1 MINFTNENI
10 QRELKKKKKNVL
22 ISLGFTIVFIILIVF
37 FSILEENEKEVNLNE
52 KTSSGTKA
60 SLEVF
65 TSPINFA
72 YYENED
78 SAFYMVYA
86 TKDRERNLL
95 AIIKM
100 KESDYESFKD
110 VSLENPKTIHGITA
124 SVPNDIKDLAM
135 ETLEDADL
143 AVSNF
148 TEGFYPVYLD
158 LTDEKVSL
166 MRTMM
171 TLNVIFLIIALICL
185 FLTIFVKSK
194 YLKSLKKYSK
204 EEIIKLDEEMNDKN
218 SLYYESAHLYLTD
231 KNIIDLTRS
240 IKVIPYKDIVWFY
253 SYEIRQRGIK
263 TARSIILKMQNG
275 KSLSVAYLSSLGKK
289 NKQVYEEIFKT
300 IEQHCPHALVGYNKE
315 NEEKFKQFK

>member
-37 FSILEENEKEVNLNE
+37 FSILEENEQEVNLTE

-124 SVPNDIKDLAM
+124 SVPNDIKR
-135 ETLEDADL
+135 
-143 AVSNF
+143 S
-148 TEGFYPVYLD
+148 GFSCYNYYRWFLSRIFRLHRRKSIFNGNHDDFKCYL
-158 LTDEKVSL
+158 LSYCFNL
-166 MRTMM
+166 F
-171 TLNVIFLIIALICL
+171 IFDNIC
-185 FLTIFVKSK
+185 
-194 YLKSLKKYSK
+194 KKQIS
-204 EEIIKLDEEMNDKN
+204 
-218 SLYYESAHLYLTD
+218 
-231 KNIIDLTRS
+231 
-240 IKVIPYKDIVWFY
+240 
-253 SYEIRQRGIK
+253 
-263 TARSIILKMQNG
+263 
-275 KSLSVAYLSSLGKK
+275 
-289 NKQVYEEIFKT
+289 
-300 IEQHCPHALVGYNKE
+300 
-315 NEEKFKQFK
+315 

>member
-37 FSILEENEKEVNLNE
+37 FSILEENEQEVNLNE

-110 VSLENPKTIHGITA
+110 VSLENPKTIG
-124 SVPNDIKDLAM
+124 V
-135 ETLEDADL
+135 
-143 AVSNF
+143 
-148 TEGFYPVYLD
+148 GFLPVIVG
-158 LTDEKVSL
+158 T
-166 MRTMM
+166 
-171 TLNVIFLIIALICL
+171 
-185 FLTIFVKSK
+185 
-194 YLKSLKKYSK
+194 
-204 EEIIKLDEEMNDKN
+204 
-218 SLYYESAHLYLTD
+218 
-231 KNIIDLTRS
+231 S
-240 IKVIPYKDIVWFY
+240 IL
-253 SYEIRQRGIK
+253 Q
-263 TARSIILKMQNG
+263 L
-275 KSLSVAYLSSLGKK
+275 VACSSSL
-289 NKQVYEEIFKT
+289 
-300 IEQHCPHALVGYNKE
+300 
-315 NEEKFKQFK
+315 